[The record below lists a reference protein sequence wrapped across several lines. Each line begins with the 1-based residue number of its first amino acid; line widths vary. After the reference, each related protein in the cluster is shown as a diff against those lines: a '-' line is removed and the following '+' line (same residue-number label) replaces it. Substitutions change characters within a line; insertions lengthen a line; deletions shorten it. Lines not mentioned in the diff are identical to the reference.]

1 MKLLLHL
8 ITLAVTVALTVSGF
22 LAWRFGLQ
30 LIESQ
35 TFHYD
40 GVADGE
46 IIRAKAKDA
55 GDHVSPG
62 LRYVFEVADH
72 VAHGKYY
79 RQNLITKK
87 ELSKARAIAAAHKPG
102 TKVKVYYRLGAGGEV
117 HSVLNPHPDP
127 IAHLLYVGGVPLSL
141 FVVSLYLTVVVLRPR
156 SVSKAPLA
164 DPSSPDS
171 EKEEPPQTKKP
182 ASKAKAP
189 KKNT

>member
-46 IIRAKAKDA
+46 IIRAKARDA
-55 GDHVSPG
+55 GEHVSPG
-62 LRYVFEVADH
+62 LRYVFEVGGH

-87 ELSKARAIAAAHKPG
+87 ELSKARASAAAHKPG

-127 IAHLLYVGGVPLSL
+127 IAHLLYVGGVPLSF
-141 FVVSLYLTVVVLRPR
+141 FVVSLYLAVVVLRPR
-156 SVSKAPLA
+156 SVSKPAET
-164 DPSSPDS
+164 DQSSPDS
-171 EKEEPPQTKKP
+171 EKEEPPQKKKP
-182 ASKAKAP
+182 DSKAKAP

>member
-141 FVVSLYLTVVVLRPR
+141 FVVSLYLTVVALRPR
-156 SVSKAPLA
+156 SISKAPLA
-164 DPSSPDS
+164 DQSSPDS

-182 ASKAKAP
+182 ANKAKAP

>member
-1 MKLLLHL
+1 MKIMLHL
-8 ITLAVTVALTVSGF
+8 ITLAVTIALTVSGF

-62 LRYVFEVADH
+62 LRYVFEVAGH

-156 SVSKAPLA
+156 SVSKVPLA

-171 EKEEPPQTKKP
+171 EKEEPTQKK
-182 ASKAKAP
+182 
-189 KKNT
+189 